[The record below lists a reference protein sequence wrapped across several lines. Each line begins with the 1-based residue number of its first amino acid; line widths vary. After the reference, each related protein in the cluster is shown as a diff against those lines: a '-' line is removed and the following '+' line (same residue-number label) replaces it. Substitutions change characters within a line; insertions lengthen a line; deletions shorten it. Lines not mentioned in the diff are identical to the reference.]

1 VDRSFEQI
9 DRDIAII
16 SRADFNVARM
26 ERIMDKMPASGVSA
40 HTAWGRTPVSLNGR
54 KARIDPRAA
63 AGSGRVWRWR
73 DEIGGRFNSD
83 ADHFGLIAGDF
94 DLVLAGRKIELAF
107 FEHHRVIASNRPL
120 VCIRG
125 CRRAG
130 RHSPANCLADVINA
144 AGVIR
149 REGEL
154 LLDRRSPLGETERGS
169 GQDGE

>member
-1 VDRSFEQI
+1 MGTCYQPVDRSFEQI

-107 FEHHRVIASNRPL
+107 LEHHRVVSSNGPFVGVSR
-120 VCIRG
+120 
-125 CRRAG
+125 CRRTG
-130 RHSPANCLADVINA
+130 RYLLTA
-144 AGVIR
+144 AFGCA
-149 REGEL
+149 
-154 LLDRRSPLGETERGS
+154 PMFAATYT
-169 GQDGE
+169 